1 MKIKILCSVA
11 AAVISCNSIASEA
24 QFEINSPAGEKHQSL
39 DGMNAIN
46 HNPNAE
52 DMVIEK
58 GFGTGFYYALIPAS
72 GGSANYS
79 TVDYTYGGGGCMY
92 TSNSLVDGDLDINLQ
107 LPDGHT
113 LLGFRYYW
121 SDTDAGSSDAT
132 LYKFNGLGSVT
143 NLLNIASTGD
153 TGFGSL
159 YENLSGGDHVI
170 DNSTG
175 AYVIRFDGGSGNT
188 QEMCGVRLFFES
200 P

>member
-1 MKIKILCSVA
+1 MKSKILCSVA
-11 AAVISCNSIASEA
+11 AAVISFNGFANEA
-24 QFEINSPAGEKHQSL
+24 QFENNSPAGVKHQSL

-52 DMVIEK
+52 DMMIEK
-58 GFGTGFYYALIPAS
+58 GFGTGNYRVLIAAS
-72 GGSANYS
+72 GSSANYS

-92 TSNSLVDGDLDINLQ
+92 TSNNLQDGDLDINLQ

-121 SDTDAGSSDAT
+121 NDTDAGSSTAR
-132 LYKFNGLGSVT
+132 LWKFDGLGGTT
-143 NLLNIASTGD
+143 NLLNITSTGD
-153 TGFGSL
+153 TGFGSFYTAL
-159 YENLSGGDHVI
+159 TGGDHVI

-175 AYVIRFDGGSGNT
+175 AYVIRFDGGAGNT
-188 QEMCGVRLFFES
+188 QEMCAVRLFIAS